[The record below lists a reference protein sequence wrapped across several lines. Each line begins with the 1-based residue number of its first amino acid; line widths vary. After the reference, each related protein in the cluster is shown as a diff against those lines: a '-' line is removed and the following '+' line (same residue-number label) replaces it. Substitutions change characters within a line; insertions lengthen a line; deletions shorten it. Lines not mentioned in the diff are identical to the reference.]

1 MFEIWVVL
9 DERCLRCAMLGIWDD
24 KCVRCWDAR
33 YLGCE
38 KFWMWDIQDVRCLGG
53 GIFAKH
59 P

>member
-1 MFEIWVVL
+1 
-9 DERCLRCAMLGIWDD
+9 MLGIWDD